1 MQKLQSYMKK
11 VQKDYAFEVTLDRPE
26 TLDRLNKRL
35 SDLGVTALVEKPEGN
50 PGQYQLVVSY
60 PVTGQELM
68 TRLCE
73 KSDRVVT
80 VVDEMGKIYSNKPLT
95 ANQEV
100 VVESAP
106 AKIEEPAPVL
116 EIKKTPAAVI
126 KETLDTAA
134 ITKNITESLAANLEV
149 LRNELQEE
157 KAAATRYQQFSEL
170 KTSAAISAI
179 NENVANLQSVLVGF
193 SNEMNKL
200 NNIVSEA
207 MENYNK
213 KLIELAETSNRLN
226 HRVVKEVKRDERGY
240 ITEVTEKIITE

>member
-35 SDLGVTALVEKPEGN
+35 SDLGVSALVEKPEGN

-80 VVDEMGKIYSNKPLT
+80 VVDEMGKIYSNKPL
-95 ANQEV
+95 AVPEV

-179 NENVANLQSVLVGF
+179 NENVANLQSVLVGL
-193 SNEMNKL
+193 SNEMSKL
-200 NNIVSEA
+200 NNIISEA

>member
-1 MQKLQSYMKK
+1 MKK

-26 TLDRLNKRL
+26 SLDRLNKRL
-35 SDLGVTALVEKPEGN
+35 SDLGVSALVEKPGGS

-80 VVDEMGKIYSNKPLT
+80 VVDETGKTYSNKPLVVP
-95 ANQEV
+95 EV
-100 VVESAP
+100 IAESAP

-116 EIKKTPAAVI
+116 EIKKTPATVI
-126 KETLDTAA
+126 KETLDTVA
-134 ITKNITESLAANLEV
+134 ITKNITESITASLEV
-149 LRNELQEE
+149 LRNEMQEE

-179 NENVANLQSVLVGF
+179 NENVANLQSVLIGL
-193 SNEMNKL
+193 SNEMSKL
-200 NNIVSEA
+200 KSIIGEA